1 MYHIWWVA
9 HRPKKSPRLLIRP
22 LFGADF
28 YRRPCS
34 VNVESGL
41 GRAGDV
47 ASCWLPGGP
56 SSQLIP
62 GLSLVRSSQPG
73 LWLAAGRCQTGQLI
87 SRPVLSSVAHSQVS
101 PVSIW
106 AGKWPALPCPAPCAR
121 PGTRRGTLGCSR
133 PQILFANTV
142 LVSQEERNWREPW
155 LIVAYFLLHSEL
167 RLRSRESGTECSIET
182 GMDSPQS
189 GPVITLTRKSQRS
202 QKLSQPL
209 VKILIWKFLDQFLNV
224 LASCHVNL
232 LETHHAPLTQFSVYF
247 KRFIF
252 LGQSLLSAIITGLL
266 GWESKL
272 WVLS

>member
-1 MYHIWWVA
+1 MWSRGWAGLVMWPA
-9 HRPKKSPRLLIRP
+9 AGCRAVPALSWSP
-22 LFGADF
+22 
-28 YRRPCS
+28 
-34 VNVESGL
+34 
-41 GRAGDV
+41 
-47 ASCWLPGGP
+47 ASHWSDPASPASDWLPGGVRLASWSP
-56 SSQLIP
+56 GQSSPQQL
-62 GLSLVRSSQPG
+62 
-73 LWLAAGRCQTGQLI
+73 T
-87 SRPVLSSVAHSQVS
+87 VS

-133 PQILFANTV
+133 PQILLANTV

-247 KRFIF
+247 QRFIF